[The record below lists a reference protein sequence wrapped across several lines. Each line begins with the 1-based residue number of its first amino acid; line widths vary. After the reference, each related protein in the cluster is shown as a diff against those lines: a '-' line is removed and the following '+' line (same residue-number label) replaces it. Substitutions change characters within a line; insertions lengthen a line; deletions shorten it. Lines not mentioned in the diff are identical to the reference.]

1 MNNNLFH
8 KMSLFLILDN
18 MVLSLLSLKAI
29 GYVIG

>member
-18 MVLSLLSLKAI
+18 MVLSLLFLKVI

>member
-18 MVLSLLSLKAI
+18 MVLSLLFLKAK

>member
-18 MVLSLLSLKAI
+18 MILSLLFLKTI
-29 GYVIG
+29 GYDIG

>member
-18 MVLSLLSLKAI
+18 MVLSLLILKAI

>member
-18 MVLSLLSLKAI
+18 MVLSLLFLKANVH
-29 GYVIG
+29 VIG